1 MGEWEHGFFSFT
13 AVGATN
19 VGSVQVYMDE
29 DLRTNRWRGF
39 KIGSSTEYDEINMDE
54 KIALGKGELLG
65 QFNMGSTIVLVF
77 EAPESYRF

>member
-29 DLRTNRWRGF
+29 ELRTNRWRRF
-39 KIGSSTEYDEINMDE
+39 TNEKIYDELKMKENISLN
-54 KIALGKGELLG
+54 KGELVG

-77 EAPESYRF
+77 EAPESFRY